1 MTGILTSY
9 HILKGILVRTMEQG
23 FDTSVKGKRH
33 HPKLIANQTE
43 WDEVLTKIQHYAAM
57 LGELGCKV
65 DVDDLNE
72 GVEGE
77 CYPGLLEKTPISEP
91 LPSHP
96 LSKTVKRK
104 AGARNRAVKPS
115 K

>member
-1 MTGILTSY
+1 
-9 HILKGILVRTMEQG
+9 MEQG
-23 FDTSVKGKRH
+23 FNTSVKGKRH
-33 HPKLIANQTE
+33 HLKLITNQIE
-43 WDEVLTKIQHYAAM
+43 WDEVLTKVQHYAVM

-65 DVDDLNE
+65 DVNDLNE

-77 CYPGLLEKTPISEP
+77 CYPGLLKKTLISEP

-96 LSKTVKRK
+96 LLKTIKRK

-115 K
+115 KWEKTD